1 MWGLGAIPFGSEQS
15 SQGRIS
21 PPSFSDYAPVGT
33 SPHADREGDPRR
45 IRRRTAASG
54 CASGVHPDRGATPQV
69 LFERPIRMA
78 SIPNGI
84 NTRAIRNGTT
94 EEVVLV
100 AVRTRRTMIA
110 IAGVAR

>member
-1 MWGLGAIPFGSEQS
+1 
-15 SQGRIS
+15 
-21 PPSFSDYAPVGT
+21 
-33 SPHADREGDPRR
+33 
-45 IRRRTAASG
+45 
-54 CASGVHPDRGATPQV
+54 V

-84 NTRAIRNGTT
+84 NTRAVRNGTA